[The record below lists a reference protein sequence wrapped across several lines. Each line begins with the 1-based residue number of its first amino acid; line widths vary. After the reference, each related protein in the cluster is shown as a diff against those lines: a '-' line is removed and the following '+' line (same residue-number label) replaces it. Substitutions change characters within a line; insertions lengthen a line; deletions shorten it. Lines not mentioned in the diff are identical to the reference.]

1 MDNIKNFPVI
11 EIMFQ
16 PNFNSLIIIAQLCK
30 MKLNSNLAIIIK
42 SFLCNYNFIKI
53 LKNNPMVVHY
63 ANWYYKI
70 LKLRNKN
77 YLELE
82 AGCVYHCFYQ
92 LDRDIKLDDISVIYN
107 IPTNKISMIDQH
119 IKEQIRDQR
128 IIQIEKLDR
137 DLLYRLITEIMY
149 TIDKDRLEIYYKYAK
164 MICHTHIIK
173 ISLFKVAEIQAALLY
188 TLYTNYYEPKKAK
201 KYLNRILNNGH
212 YNNSDNINK
221 LCETLNF
228 LIMINQIE

>member
-1 MDNIKNFPVI
+1 MDNIKYFHVI

-16 PNFNSLIIIAQLCK
+16 PNFNSLIIILQLCK

-42 SFLCNYNFIKI
+42 SFLCNYNFNKI

-77 YLELE
+77 YLELD
-82 AGCVYHCFYQ
+82 AGCVYHWFYQ
-92 LDRDIKLDDISVIYN
+92 LDRDIKLNDISLIYN
-107 IPTNKISMIDQH
+107 IYKNKIIKVVQH
-119 IKEQIRDQR
+119 IKEQIIDQR
-128 IIQIEKLDR
+128 IIQIDKLDI

-149 TIDKDRLEIYYKYAK
+149 SIDKDQLEIYYKYAK

-173 ISLFKVAEIQAALLY
+173 ISLYKVAEIQAAILY
-188 TLYTNYYEPKKAK
+188 TLYTNY
-201 KYLNRILNNGH
+201 
-212 YNNSDNINK
+212 S
-221 LCETLNF
+221 
-228 LIMINQIE
+228 